1 MMNRATLVSCLILS
15 TLPTRAASDDM
26 LLPATDPA
34 GYLARLLIN
43 ESAFPGERGY
53 VSEADTKA
61 TMRALLLVV
70 DARIHRIPQGYTRE
84 EIADTVS
91 TDLIDVITAGGRHG
105 QMEGFFLDRRGR
117 PAVAPR
123 VTARVANLVRIAT
136 QGEPERFAR
145 LLTYAQTLAAGY
157 LAGVKP
163 EPDLYAKITRIPPK
177 QVTGRA
183 YGWMIDQDYYNP
195 GGDFVRI
202 PDQMNGRLGGN
213 RFYTLEKRSG
223 SALSKPASAKSI
235 VTVPTQN

>member
-1 MMNRATLVSCLILS
+1 
-15 TLPTRAASDDM
+15 
-26 LLPATDPA
+26 
-34 GYLARLLIN
+34 
-43 ESAFPGERGY
+43 
-53 VSEADTKA
+53 
-61 TMRALLLVV
+61 
-70 DARIHRIPQGYTRE
+70 
-84 EIADTVS
+84 
-91 TDLIDVITAGGRHG
+91 
-105 QMEGFFLDRRGR
+105 MEGFFLDRRGR
-117 PAVAPR
+117 PAMAPR

-145 LLTYAQTLAAGY
+145 LLTYAQTLAADY
-157 LAGVKP
+157 LEGIKP

-223 SALSKPASAKSI
+223 STLSKAASAKSI